1 MFAVDLNLKITGI
14 ALDCGDVDEL
24 IDFYARIT
32 GAPVFYRSEEF
43 ACLNM
48 TTYWLTTQKVDAYA
62 APTWPESTTPK
73 QFHFEISATDLD
85 EAEAF
90 VLECGAVKSGHQP
103 SGDRSWRVYLDPA
116 GHPFCLTTNV
126 PDPATT

>member
-1 MFAVDLNLKITGI
+1 MDLTLKITGV

-24 IDFYARIT
+24 IGFYARIT
-32 GAPVFYRSEEF
+32 GT
-43 ACLNM
+43 
-48 TTYWLTTQKVDAYA
+48 TTYWLTAQKVDSYV

-73 QFHFEISATDLD
+73 QFHFEISAIDLD

-90 VLECGAVKSGHQP
+90 VLECGARKTEHQ
-103 SGDRSWRVYLDPA
+103 SSTDGSWRVYLDPA
-116 GHPFCLTTNV
+116 GHPFCLTSNV

>member
-1 MFAVDLNLKITGI
+1 LKITGI
-14 ALDCGDVDEL
+14 ALDCDDVEEL
-24 IDFYARIT
+24 INFYARLT
-32 GAPVFYRSEEF
+32 GTSVFFQSDEF

-48 TTYWLTTQKVDAYA
+48 TTYWLTAQKVDAYV
-62 APTWPESTTPK
+62 APTWPASTTPK

-90 VLECGAVKSGHQP
+90 VLECGARKAQDQSVT
-103 SGDRSWRVYLDPA
+103 GDSWRVYLDPA

-126 PDPATT
+126 PDPATS

>member
-1 MFAVDLNLKITGI
+1 MELNLKITGI
-14 ALDCGDVDEL
+14 ALDCVDVDEL
-24 IDFYARIT
+24 IKFYARIT
-32 GAPVFYRSEEF
+32 GVPVFFQSDEF

-48 TTYWLTTQKVDAYA
+48 TTYWLTTQKVDPYV
-62 APTWPESTTPK
+62 APTWPESTSPK

-90 VLECGAVKSGHQP
+90 VLECGASKSEHQP
-103 SGDRSWRVYLDPA
+103 SADGSWRVYLDPA

>member
-1 MFAVDLNLKITGI
+1 MALTLNITGI

-24 IDFYARIT
+24 INFYARIT
-32 GAPVFYRSEEF
+32 GKSVFYQSDEF

-48 TTYWLTTQKVDAYA
+48 TTYWLTTQKVDGYI

-85 EAEAF
+85 EAESF
-90 VLECGAVKSGHQP
+90 VIDSGARKADHP
-103 SGDRSWRVYLDPA
+103 SSADGSFRVFLDPA
-116 GHPFCLTTNV
+116 GHPFCLTLNV